1 MTILTISVARGQY
14 CKGGW
19 GRKEW
24 QCTETWL
31 VLEQMLGTYVQVR
44 KGWEVQSSRWKGGKV
59 REISLEFCVGTG
71 QFAGQLKVALE
82 RQEGARVRVYHL
94 VFQIKELDFV
104 LGSVDFLEG
113 WPSSSGPSCLQI
125 LPWPLSVPCQ
135 LHFPGSRI
143 CWLSAGFWQRVMI
156 WGRQRSRVLS

>member
-1 MTILTISVARGQY
+1 
-14 CKGGW
+14 
-19 GRKEW
+19 
-24 QCTETWL
+24 

-143 CWLSAGFWQRVMI
+143 CWLSAGF
-156 WGRQRSRVLS
+156 